1 MVMMNRLEE
10 QQPPLDTY
18 HWGEEIPS
26 IENWIFNH
34 RVILLLLFFLL
45 TLGLAWQSSKLTP
58 DASFEKMIPM
68 EHPYIQ
74 AMMRHIEDLG
84 AAGTTIQIAV
94 QANEGD
100 IFDPEYLEIVRQITD
115 ELFYLPGVD
124 RNRMRS
130 LWTPNVRWIEVTEDG
145 FEGDK
150 VIDADY
156 DGSPEAM
163 ASLRENLL
171 RSGESGRLVANDY
184 GSSIVEAPLFDR
196 DPRSGEPMDYW
207 AFSTQLEKDIRDKYQ
222 GDKVTIRIVGFAKM
236 VGDLLDGIRAIVLFA
251 IITTLVTVLLLVF
264 YSRSAIATGAI
275 LLCSLTAVTWQ
286 LGLLHTLGYG
296 MNAYSILV
304 PFLVFAIGVS
314 HGVQVINAIAVNSS
328 ADASKTN
335 AARLAFRSLY
345 VPGITAL
352 VSDAAGFLTML
363 MIPIGVIRELGIA
376 ASFGVAVIILTNLVL
391 LPVIMSYLGL
401 GEKSV
406 EHLRAGPEQKKLHW
420 HYLSL
425 SASRSG
431 ARWLLLVAA
440 VLVAVGLHGSQR
452 LQIGDLDA
460 GAPEL
465 HPDSRY
471 NLDSAY
477 ITNHYSTSSDVLVI
491 MVETEPEACS
501 HYENMNL
508 IDEFTWV
515 MENVPGVESVMASS
529 TVSKLVL
536 SGYNEGNLKW
546 SAITRNQAAL
556 NSSFNPMPEQ
566 LMNRSCSLSPVA
578 IFLSDHKA
586 ETLTRVM
593 AAVEAYAAEHNSEAI
608 RFVPAAGNAGVE
620 AAANQEI
627 ANSQLK
633 MLYLVYG
640 VVTLLIFVSFGSLRA
655 VICILAPLALTSIL
669 CQALMAELGIGVKVA
684 TLPVIALG
692 VGVGVDYGIYI
703 YARLSRYLDEGMSLV
718 QAYEKTL
725 YSTGKAVAFTGITLA
740 IGVAT
745 WIWSPIKFQADMG
758 KLLTFMFLLNMV
770 GALTL
775 LPALASYLLP
785 ARRVNNE

>member
-1 MVMMNRLEE
+1 MMMNRPPGKA
-10 QQPPLDTY
+10 QPLNTY
-18 HWGEEIPS
+18 RWGEEIPKV
-26 IENWIFNH
+26 EHWIFSH
-34 RVILLLLFFLL
+34 RGILLLLFLLL
-45 TLGLAWQSSKLTP
+45 TLGLGWQSSKLTP

-100 IFDPEYLEIVRQITD
+100 IFDPEYLEIIRQITD

-130 LWTPNVRWIEVTEDG
+130 LWTPNVRWIEVTEEG

-150 VIDADY
+150 LIDGDY
-156 DGSPEAM
+156 DGSPQSMER
-163 ASLRENLL
+163 LRENLL

-184 GSSIVEAPLFDR
+184 RSSIVEAPLFDR
-196 DPRSGEPMDYW
+196 DPRTGEPMDYW
-207 AFSTQLEKDIRDKYQ
+207 AFSAQLERDIRDKYQ
-222 GDKVTIRIVGFAKM
+222 GEKVTIRIVGFAKM

-251 IITTLVTVLLLVF
+251 IITILITVLLLVV

-328 ADASKTN
+328 ADTSKTN
-335 AARLAFRSLY
+335 AARLAFRNLY

-363 MIPIGVIRELGIA
+363 MIPIGVIRELGVA
-376 ASFGVAVIILTNLVL
+376 ASVGVAVIILTNLVL

-401 GEKSV
+401 GKRSV
-406 EHLRAGPEQKKLHW
+406 KHLRAGPEQKKLHW
-420 HYLSL
+420 QYLSL

-440 VLVAVGLHGSQR
+440 VLAAVGLHGGQR

-477 ITNHYSTSSDVLVI
+477 ITKHYSTSSDVLVI
-491 MVETEPEACS
+491 MVETEAEACS
-501 HYENMNL
+501 QYDNMNL

-566 LMNRSCSLSPVA
+566 LMNRNCSLSPVA

-593 AAVEAYAAEHNSEAI
+593 AAVEAYADEHDSETI

-627 ANSQLK
+627 ADSQLK

-703 YARLSRYLDEGMSLV
+703 YARLSRYLDEGLNLV

-785 ARRVNNE
+785 ARKRNEK

>member
-1 MVMMNRLEE
+1 MNRPVEK
-10 QQPPLDTY
+10 QSQLDTY
-18 HWGEEIPS
+18 QWGEEIPGV
-26 IENWIFNH
+26 ENWIFNH
-34 RVILLLLFFLL
+34 RLILLVLFFLL

-100 IFDPEYLEIVRQITD
+100 IFDPEYLEIIRQITD

-150 VIDADY
+150 LIDGDY
-156 DGSPEAM
+156 DGSPQAM
-163 ASLRENLL
+163 ERLRENLL

-196 DPRSGEPMDYW
+196 DPRTGEPMDYW
-207 AFSTQLEKDIRDKYQ
+207 AFSAQLEQDIRDKYQ

-236 VGDLLDGIRAIVLFA
+236 VGDLLDGIRAIVVFG

-275 LLCSLTAVTWQ
+275 MLCSLTAVTWQ

-328 ADASKTN
+328 ADASKEN

-363 MIPIGVIRELGIA
+363 MIPIGVIRELGVA
-376 ASFGVAVIILTNLVL
+376 ASVGVAVIILTNLVL

-406 EHLRAGPEQKKLHW
+406 EHLRAGPEQKKPHW
-420 HYLSL
+420 QFLSL
-425 SASRSG
+425 SASRSA
-431 ARWLLLVAA
+431 ARWLLLLAA
-440 VLVAVGLHGSQR
+440 VLLAAGLYGGQR

-515 MENVPGVESVMASS
+515 MENVAGVESVMASS

-536 SGYNEGNLKW
+536 SGYNEGSLKW
-546 SAITRNQAAL
+546 ATITRNQAAL

-566 LMNRSCSLSPVA
+566 LMNRGCSLSPVA

-593 AAVEAYAAEHNSEAI
+593 TAVEAYAAEQNSEAI

-703 YARLSRYLDEGMSLV
+703 YARLSSYLDEGLGLV

-785 ARRVNNE
+785 ARRVNNEEQ